1 MSGHSKWHN
10 IQAKK
15 SKTDAAR
22 AKVFTKIGKEMAIA
36 IRDGVP
42 NPNSNSKLR
51 DLISKAKANNVPND
65 NIDRIIKKATEE
77 KKDYKE
83 ITYEGYGPG
92 GVAVIVETAT
102 DNTNRTVGNVRSY
115 FSKYHG
121 NIGTTGCVSC
131 MFEEKGLSF
140 DMIAE
145 FSYVLVISKDNPLAA
160 KERITYDDL
169 QNYIEIAHADP
180 YVPSFSMSKAFRE
193 EFPDNIRRRIFV
205 FERAS
210 QFDLLS
216 ENENTFMWMSPV
228 PKKTLDRYGLVE
240 RACEGSSK
248 IYRDVLIYHKGYKL
262 TKLDNIFIASLYDS
276 KKKFTK

>member
-36 IRDGVP
+36 IRDGGP
-42 NPNSNSKLR
+42 NPASNSKLR

-65 NIDRIIKKATEE
+65 NIERTIKKATEE

-115 FSKYHG
+115 FSKFHG
-121 NIGTTGCVSC
+121 NIGTSGCVSF
-131 MFEEKGLSF
+131 MFEEKGLITIEKEECDIDEEKLMELAIESG
-140 DMIAE
+140 AE
-145 FSYVLVISKDNPLAA
+145 DFSAEDDDIY
-160 KERITYDDL
+160 EITTAPDDL
-169 QNYIEIAHADP
+169 TAVQEAIVAAGVRLASAD
-180 YVPSFSMSKAFRE
+180 
-193 EFPDNIRRRIFV
+193 
-205 FERAS
+205 
-210 QFDLLS
+210 L
-216 ENENTFMWMSPV
+216 
-228 PKKTLDRYGLVE
+228 
-240 RACEGSSK
+240 SK
-248 IYRDVLIYHKGYKL
+248 IPANYVDLSDEEDVKYMTLL
-262 TKLDNIFIASLYDS
+262 LDKLDEDDDVQQVYHNWNG
-276 KKKFTK
+276 